1 MFQCK
6 KIVFNGSDV
15 VFTESFVVLFYRYN
29 IVLGLNNNLDV
40 LYIFFFSF
48 FYFSVCTLLCAT
60 AVKLGYIYN

>member
-40 LYIFFFSF
+40 L
-48 FYFSVCTLLCAT
+48 
-60 AVKLGYIYN
+60 

>member
-40 LYIFFFSF
+40 LYIFFFHSF
-48 FYFSVCTLLCAT
+48 IFLCVLYYVLLQ
-60 AVKLGYIYN
+60 

>member
-40 LYIFFFSF
+40 LYIFFH
-48 FYFSVCTLLCAT
+48 YFIFLCVHSYVLLQ
-60 AVKLGYIYN
+60 